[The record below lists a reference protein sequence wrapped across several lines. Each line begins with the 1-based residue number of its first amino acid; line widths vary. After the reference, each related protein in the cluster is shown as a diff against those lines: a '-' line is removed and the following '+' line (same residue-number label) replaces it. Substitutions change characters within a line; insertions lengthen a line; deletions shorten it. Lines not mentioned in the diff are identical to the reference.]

1 MEGAQGILSPAVRLY
16 VSRITPEFAYLSV
29 PKLASADDR
38 LQAAAL
44 IWAPRNA
51 ISTVHVPCLERLPL
65 GPRNAFLDA

>member
-51 ISTVHVPCLERLPL
+51 DFNGPCPVPFKNDFHLAHEMPS
-65 GPRNAFLDA
+65 